1 MRDSVCNM
9 PKLFLLNPGDAR
21 HWMTKQCSLKE
32 FNEVLNLFPLLL
44 QMAHVSQL
52 LGYKT
57 SCSSVSG
64 GRFEPVT
71 DNTVCT

>member
-32 FNEVLNLFPLLL
+32 FNEVLN
-44 QMAHVSQL
+44 
-52 LGYKT
+52 
-57 SCSSVSG
+57 
-64 GRFEPVT
+64 
-71 DNTVCT
+71 